1 MVETG
6 VAFGRFQI
14 FTLKHM
20 EYILAA
26 KMRCHKLYI
35 GITHADIVS
44 FAATSSLDQHGVT
57 KRDNPLTYLERCEM
71 IQGALLDFGVR
82 RKEFDIIPFPV
93 TQPDLIPQYAPRD
106 ATYYLSICR
115 EWDEEK
121 AQAVQRQGLKTEIL
135 WQRLGEECG
144 PTGYDV
150 RKMVAENREWFQ
162 YVPKTVSDYIR
173 KRGIDQR
180 IKELERLYSNPE
192 WKNQKPRERS
202 ANQ

>member
-6 VAFGRFQI
+6 VVFGRFQV

-26 KMRCHKLYI
+26 KMRCQKLYI

-44 FAATSSLDQHGVT
+44 FAATSSLDVHGIT
-57 KRDNPLTYLERCEM
+57 KKDNPLTYLERYEM

-93 TQPDLIPQYAPRD
+93 THPDLIRQYAPRD
-106 ATYYLSICR
+106 ATYYLSIGS

-121 AQAVQRQGLKTEIL
+121 AQEIERLSLKTEIL
-135 WQRLGEECG
+135 WQRVGQDCG
-144 PTGYDV
+144 ATGFEV
-150 RKMVAENREWFQ
+150 RKMIADNQSWLQ
-162 YVPKTVSDYIR
+162 YVPKTVGDYLLR
-173 KRGIDQR
+173 RGIDQR
-180 IKELERLYSNPE
+180 IQELERLYSTPE
-192 WKNQKPRERS
+192 RKN
-202 ANQ
+202 